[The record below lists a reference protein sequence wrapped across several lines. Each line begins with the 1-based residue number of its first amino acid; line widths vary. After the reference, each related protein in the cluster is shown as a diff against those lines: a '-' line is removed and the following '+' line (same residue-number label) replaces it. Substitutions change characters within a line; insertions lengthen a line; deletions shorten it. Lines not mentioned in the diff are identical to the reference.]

1 MCLVLLTMTSPQHR
15 QSNSGP
21 TMRECLL
28 ADSSPVPY
36 PLPRAPMAP
45 LCVCAAP
52 MRPCMSPWPLAIP
65 VDGPTAWLRST
76 WMASS
81 KRSRRS
87 SMRLCCRVKGQKEI
101 RNLPKCSFKL
111 VFFCAGH
118 LKTLRNK
125 TAFYH
130 LWWVIRESGKIRF
143 GVNLTDDHRCFSV
156 CMCSP
161 ESAVEPRSLAMMLPA
176 RHSSTRRLNWQLG
189 ERRQGHIML
198 RWRGLRQIKSKG
210 NLREFR
216 PEADMSRWSGWE
228 FNFFSAFLQCKLTC
242 LHLYVFFDRPSAHWI
257 HTDPPWPCRKWLDV
271 RVE

>member
-111 VFFCAGH
+111 GFFCAGH

-143 GVNLTDDHRCFSV
+143 GVNWPMITGVLVYV
-156 CMCSP
+156 CAHQRVQWSLVVWRWCS
-161 ESAVEPRSLAMMLPA
+161 LPA
-176 RHSSTRRLNWQLG
+176 
-189 ERRQGHIML
+189 IP
-198 RWRGLRQIKSKG
+198 
-210 NLREFR
+210 R
-216 PEADMSRWSGWE
+216 PDGWTG
-228 FNFFSAFLQCKLTC
+228 S
-242 LHLYVFFDRPSAHWI
+242 
-257 HTDPPWPCRKWLDV
+257 
-271 RVE
+271 